1 MTCKISTL
9 ADSAKSWNSC
19 KSSMFLFWEKKTC
32 TTTALSFA
40 NWLLSTVLDDESAVE
55 ISGEFSTALKLMK
68 SFIEQNYS
76 ACVSTS
82 AAASEVCAA

>member
-1 MTCKISTL
+1 MH
-9 ADSAKSWNSC
+9 A
-19 KSSMFLFWEKKTC
+19 
-32 TTTALSFA
+32 TALSFA
-40 NWLLSTVLDDESAVE
+40 DGLLSPVLDDESAVE

-82 AAASEVCAA
+82 ATASEVCAA